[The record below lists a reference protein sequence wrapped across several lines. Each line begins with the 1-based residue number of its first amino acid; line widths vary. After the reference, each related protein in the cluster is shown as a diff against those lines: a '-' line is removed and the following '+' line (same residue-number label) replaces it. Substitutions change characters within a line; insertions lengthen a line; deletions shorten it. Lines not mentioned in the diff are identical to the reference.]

1 MSHIIKIIII
11 FILFSKLATT
21 VEANVVQGNSTLTL
35 PFPVKTI
42 KQESKMLPKIA
53 LVTNVTDEPS
63 LQSGDNNKIPWKLT
77 RVIFKRCCY
86 ENTCQQRSHR
96 G

>member
-42 KQESKMLPKIA
+42 KQESKILPKIA

-63 LQSGDNNKIPWKLT
+63 LQPGDNNKIPGNSLALSLRDVVMRT
-77 RVIFKRCCY
+77 LVS
-86 ENTCQQRSHR
+86 N
-96 G
+96 